1 MQRHSIGW
9 KELKVING
17 EQAVK
22 TVNNI
27 RETSQ
32 PLADALTDFAFGEIF
47 SRAELARYERE
58 LITIGMLAALGGAEP
73 QLRVHLNAALNVGV
87 DPDEL
92 IALAEHVTLYA
103 GFPRALNLLEETK
116 RVLTARGLSLPFSTT
131 RLSMGDH
138 ETLVTDTGGD
148 LPVIVLVHAL
158 GLDRRMWRDVI
169 PYLAKDYRVISYDLR
184 GHGHAS
190 SGSNMTSLSVFAD
203 DFVALLNSL
212 QLNKVHFVG
221 LSFGGSIGQYVAL
234 QYPERLNS
242 LTIIAS
248 TAWKNDAFENR
259 AISAEIHGMQ
269 AQVTPSLT
277 RWFSPAALAD
287 NGWAVRYARERI
299 KRAFLSDWT
308 ASWRALAAIDTSER
322 LKNIQIPTHII
333 AGENDLSTPPSLM
346 EGFNAISN
354 ATFDV
359 ISEGPHMLSLEKPK
373 ALGCL
378 LLQRLMQA

>member
-1 MQRHSIGW
+1 MQRHTIGW
-9 KELKVING
+9 KELKAING
-17 EQAVK
+17 ESATK
-22 TVNNI
+22 TVNTI
-27 RETSQ
+27 AATSQ

-47 SRAELARYERE
+47 SRAELARHERE
-58 LITIGMLAALGGAEP
+58 LSTIGMLAVLGGAEP

-116 RVLTARGLSLPFSTT
+116 QVLTDRGLSLPFSTA
-131 RLSMGDH
+131 RHFMGDH

-169 PYLAKDYRVISYDLR
+169 PFLTKDYRVISYDLR
-184 GHGHAS
+184 GHGHAA
-190 SGSNMTSLSVFAD
+190 SGSNLSSLSVFAD

-248 TAWKNDAFENR
+248 TAWKNDAFESR
-259 AISAEIHGMQ
+259 ATSAETHGM
-269 AQVTPSLT
+269 ASQVIPSLT

-287 NGWAVRYARERI
+287 NGWEVRYARERI
-299 KRAFLSDWT
+299 KRAFLLDWT

-322 LKNIQIPTHII
+322 LKDIQTLTHII

-346 EGFNAISN
+346 EGFKVIANV
-354 ATFDV
+354 TFDV
-359 ISEGPHMLSLEKPK
+359 ISEGTHMLSLEKPQ
-373 ALGCL
+373 ALGLL
-378 LLQRLMQA
+378 LLQRLIQA

>member
-1 MQRHSIGW
+1 MQRHTIGW
-9 KELKVING
+9 KELKAING
-17 EQAVK
+17 ESAAK
-22 TVNNI
+22 TVNTI
-27 RETSQ
+27 AAISQ

-47 SRAELARYERE
+47 SRVELARHERE

-92 IALAEHVTLYA
+92 IALTEHVMLYA

-116 RVLTARGLSLPFSTT
+116 QVLTDRGCSLPFSTT
-131 RLSMGDH
+131 RHSMGDH

-169 PYLAKDYRVISYDLR
+169 PFLTKDYRVISYDLR
-184 GHGHAS
+184 GHGHAA
-190 SGSNMTSLSVFAD
+190 SGSNMSSLSVFAD

-234 QYPERLNS
+234 QYPERLSS

-248 TAWKNDAFENR
+248 TAWKNDAFESR
-259 AISAEIHGMQ
+259 ATSAEIHGMASQ
-269 AQVTPSLT
+269 LIPSLT
-277 RWFSPAALAD
+277 RWFSPAILAG
-287 NGWAVRYARERI
+287 NSWGVRYARERI
-299 KRAFLSDWT
+299 KRAFLLDWT
-308 ASWRALAAIDTSER
+308 ASWRALAAINTSER
-322 LKNIQIPTHII
+322 LKDIQTPTHII

-346 EGFNAISN
+346 EGFKVIAN

-359 ISEGPHMLSLEKPK
+359 ISEGTHMLSLEKPQ
-373 ALGCL
+373 ALGLL
-378 LLQRLMQA
+378 LLQRLRQA